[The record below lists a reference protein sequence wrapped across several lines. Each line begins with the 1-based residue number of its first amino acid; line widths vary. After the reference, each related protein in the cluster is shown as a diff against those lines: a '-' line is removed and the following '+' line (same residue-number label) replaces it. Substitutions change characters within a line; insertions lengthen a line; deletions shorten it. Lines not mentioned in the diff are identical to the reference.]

1 MVKIQNLALTIVAA
15 VIFSLAFEPV
25 GFWFAAPISLAIY
38 FFLLKRGNDP
48 YLTSTLYAFTS
59 NAIILSWSKTFV
71 GVLPWILLAVLQ
83 ALYFIPIAFLW
94 KRTRNLT
101 AVIAALLIMEEVKSR
116 YPFGGFGWTRIGFS
130 QVESPYAP
138 YFAVVGVIGLS
149 IITTLIALI
158 LVERSRTLILFI
170 LSLLIFIPFLIS
182 TSAGEGSIQV
192 RAIQGGVPE
201 RGLDFN
207 ARAQAVLDNHIDVT
221 LKEFS
226 SSDQLIL
233 WPENAI
239 DVDPF
244 ENKQVSEK
252 LSKLQTITGIPLLA
266 GAIVESKGLLN
277 TAVLFDSA
285 TAAKSIYIKRYLTP
299 FGEFIPL
306 RNIASIVSPHT
317 DRVTDFTPG
326 NGLIIHEVDGVKISS
341 VICYE
346 LLSDSIIRES
356 ARSSDFISV
365 LTNSATFSGSA
376 EGDQQMSVTRIRA
389 IESGKNIISVSTT
402 GPSAFINHRG
412 EVLSKL
418 DDGEV
423 GSISQAIDLRGSQT
437 LATRYGEEF
446 TYLVLLFSLLW
457 ITRSLRSQGKG

>member
-1 MVKIQNLALTIVAA
+1 MVKIQRLTLTLVAA
-15 VIFSLAFEPV
+15 FIFSLAFEPV

-38 FFLLKRGNDP
+38 FYLLKRGSAP

-71 GVLPWILLAVLQ
+71 GVLPWILLAFLQ
-83 ALYFIPIAFLW
+83 ALYFIPMAFLW

-101 AVIAALLIMEEVKSR
+101 AVISALLVMEELKSR

-130 QVESPYAP
+130 QVNSPYAP
-138 YFAVVGVIGLS
+138 YFAIVGVIGLS
-149 IITTLIALI
+149 IITTLIALF

-170 LSLLIFIPFLIS
+170 LSLLFFTPFVIS
-182 TSAGEGSIQV
+182 QDAREGSIQV
-192 RAIQGGVPE
+192 RAVQGGVPE

-207 ARAQAVLDNHIDVT
+207 ARAQAVLDNHIAVT
-221 LKEFS
+221 LNEYKM
-226 SSDQLIL
+226 SDQLIL
-233 WPENAI
+233 WPENSI

-244 ENKQVSEK
+244 ENKQVSDK
-252 LSKLQTITGIPLLA
+252 LSKLQETTGIPLLA

-277 TAVLFDSA
+277 TAVLFDST
-285 TAAKSIYIKRYLTP
+285 TAVKSIYIKRYLTP
-299 FGEFIPL
+299 FGEYIPL
-306 RNIASIVSPHT
+306 RSISSIVSPHT
-317 DRVTDFTPG
+317 DRVTDFTSG
-326 NGLIIHEVDGVKISS
+326 NGLIIHEVDGVNISS

-356 ARSSDFISV
+356 ARSSDFITV

-376 EGDQQMSVTRIRA
+376 EGDQQMSITRIRA

-412 EVLSKL
+412 EVQSKMA
-418 DDGEV
+418 DGEV
-423 GSISQAIDLRGSQT
+423 GSISQTIQVRDSKT
-437 LATRYGEEF
+437 LAMRYGQQF
-446 TYLVLLFSLLW
+446 TYLVLLLSLLW
-457 ITRSLRSQGKG
+457 IARTLRSQEKG

>member
-1 MVKIQNLALTIVAA
+1 
-15 VIFSLAFEPV
+15 
-25 GFWFAAPISLAIY
+25 
-38 FFLLKRGNDP
+38 
-48 YLTSTLYAFTS
+48 
-59 NAIILSWSKTFV
+59 
-71 GVLPWILLAVLQ
+71 
-83 ALYFIPIAFLW
+83 
-94 KRTRNLT
+94 
-101 AVIAALLIMEEVKSR
+101 
-116 YPFGGFGWTRIGFS
+116 
-130 QVESPYAP
+130 
-138 YFAVVGVIGLS
+138 
-149 IITTLIALI
+149 
-158 LVERSRTLILFI
+158 LILFI
-170 LSLLIFIPFLIS
+170 LSLLIFTPFLIS

-221 LKEFS
+221 LKEFRN
-226 SSDQLIL
+226 SDQLIL

-244 ENKQVSEK
+244 ESKQVSEK
-252 LSKLQTITGIPLLA
+252 LSKLQTTTGIPLLA

-376 EGDQQMSVTRIRA
+376 EGDQQMSITRIRA

-418 DDGEV
+418 ADGEV
-423 GSISQAIDLRGSQT
+423 GSISQTIELRDSQT

-446 TYLVLLFSLLW
+446 TYLVLLLSVLW
-457 ITRSLRSQGKG
+457 IARSLRSQGKG